1 MRFAKVM
8 DESNLQG
15 GLTEQSPSVQTHLGI
30 LQAVINRMA
39 GNSTAT
45 KAWCV
50 TLVSAVL
57 VLVADKGRPEFA
69 YLALIPAVLFGA
81 LDAYYLA
88 LEKGF
93 RDRYSN
99 FVEKVHSGSLS
110 IDELYTVAPY
120 GNKSSQQFKA
130 IMSFSVWGFYGSLIS
145 LVLIAR
151 WIVLP

>member
-1 MRFAKVM
+1 
-8 DESNLQG
+8 
-15 GLTEQSPSVQTHLGI
+15 
-30 LQAVINRMA
+30 MA
-39 GNSTAT
+39 ANSTAT

-50 TLVSAVL
+50 TVVSAVL

-69 YLALIPAVLFGA
+69 YLALVPAMLFGA

-99 FVEKVHSGSLS
+99 FVEKVHSGNLGVN
-110 IDELYTVAPY
+110 ELYTVVPLGDQSA
-120 GNKSSQQFKA
+120 QQFKA
-130 IMSFSVWGFYGSLIS
+130 AKSFSVWGFYGSLVALI
-145 LVLIAR
+145 LIAR